1 MSEKAFI
8 RLRTL
13 CITCLLLLGSV
24 ITYSINLKPRPWDCG
39 TAERTIAGNLYVLE
53 ICEMPSAQ
61 VSHLN
66 DARLR
71 VHNTAGA
78 LLAQRRYH
86 FEPYSPL
93 NGFAVGDDEIRFT
106 DANKRNSDGSFEVQT
121 LAFPPT
127 RADWRAA
134 NFDSLLFDR

>member
-13 CITCLLLLGSV
+13 CITFLLLLGAT

-39 TAERTIAGNLYVLE
+39 SDERTIAGELYVLE
-53 ICEMPSAQ
+53 ICGMQSAQ
-61 VSHLN
+61 VSHLD

-121 LAFPPT
+121 LPFPPT

-134 NFDSLLFDR
+134 LFESLFFDR